1 MLIPNRSDAAVEE
14 CKILMIGIEEAMED
28 PGILLSEGGCMKL
41 VIGYGLSLLF
51 RIWSCPLTIECI
63 GMCEYDV
70 QPYGGFNLFHN
81 VCEIDSGNALY
92 GFLISGEW
100 LKE

>member
-1 MLIPNRSDAAVEE
+1 
-14 CKILMIGIEEAMED
+14 
-28 PGILLSEGGCMKL
+28 
-41 VIGYGLSLLF
+41 
-51 RIWSCPLTIECI
+51 
-63 GMCEYDV
+63 MCEYDV

-92 GFLISGEW
+92 GFLVSGEW